1 MRPQTFHKTLVHLT
15 EIGFRAFFLIC
26 LAFAGLTALFN
37 VWLALAEFA
46 LVLIVYLYLHSGTT
60 RRKNEILAY
69 LDRVTNGVDSASR
82 RTMISSPLPIVIF
95 RPDTDDIIW
104 SNERFLHLSGDREH
118 LFETK
123 LSSLVPDFQIQWLL
137 DGDDVCGEPVAVG
150 DRKYLVYGNLVRI
163 GDGGPDEE
171 FLATTYW
178 VDVTDYANTSD
189 QFDATR
195 PVLAIIQVDNYEDLG
210 KGLDEGDRS
219 AIRTQINNILT
230 DWLEPAQGMIVRYDR
245 DHFLFFMEAGKL
257 ADFYRRK
264 FSILEEI
271 RQVQSPNGVAATL
284 SIGIGRNADTPHQ
297 LHEYASLALDM
308 ALSRG
313 GDQVVIRDGADF
325 SFIGGRSK
333 ETERR
338 TKVKSRVVATALS
351 DVLSSA
357 RQVIVM
363 GHKFPDLDVIG
374 SAAGV
379 VSIGRKLK
387 VPVKIVRAPSPN
399 PAEVMTVKLAS
410 LPEYK
415 GVFITGDEARH
426 LASEPDTIVI
436 VVDTN
441 RPEQTQVPELLT
453 SGAKVMVLDHHR
465 RAASYI
471 ENPSLSFHDPYAS
484 SACELV
490 TELVQYILDTGD
502 LKKTEAEALL
512 SGIVLDTKAFT
523 MRTGSR
529 TFETAAFLRKSGADT
544 AEVKKLFQN
553 GLEETVS
560 KFEIIRGAKPYRK
573 SMALALTEQKVGRAI
588 AGQASDELL
597 NIAGIQASFVLYP
610 EDGQTCL
617 SARSDGSIN
626 VQVISEMLGGGGN
639 AVTAGAQFPGKTPQ
653 EVLAQLTAAI
663 DKYFDED
670 E

>member
-1 MRPQTFHKTLVHLT
+1 MRPQTFHKALTHLT
-15 EIGFRAFFLIC
+15 ETGFRVFFAIC
-26 LAFAGLTALFN
+26 LVFSVLTGLFN
-37 VWLALAEFA
+37 VWLSLAEVA
-46 LVLIVYLYLHSGTT
+46 LVLGVYLYLHAGTN
-60 RRKNEILAY
+60 RRKNEVLAY

-95 RPDTDDIIW
+95 RPETDDIIW
-104 SNERFLHLSGDREH
+104 SNDRFLHLTGDRDH

-123 LSSLVPDFQIQWLL
+123 LSSLVPDFQVQWLL
-137 DGDDVCGEPVAVG
+137 DGDYVCSEPVTVG
-150 DRKYLVYGNLVRI
+150 DQKYLVYGNLVRI
-163 GDGGPDEE
+163 GETALDEE

-178 VDVTDYANTSD
+178 VDVTDYADISD
-189 QFDATR
+189 KFAATR

-219 AIRTQINNILT
+219 TIRTQINNLLT
-230 DWLEPAQGMIVRYDR
+230 DWLAPAEGMICRYDR

-257 ADFYRRK
+257 QNFYRRK

-284 SIGIGRNADTPHQ
+284 SIGIGRNAETPRQ

-351 DVLSSA
+351 DVLSST

-363 GHKFPDLDVIG
+363 GHKFPDLDVMG

-379 VSIGRKLK
+379 VAIARKLK
-387 VPVKIVRAPSPN
+387 VPVKVVRAPSPN
-399 PAEVMTVKLAS
+399 PAEVMTKKLAA

-415 GVFITGDEARH
+415 GVFISGEEARH
-426 LASEPDTIVI
+426 LAAEPDTIVI

-453 SGAKVMVLDHHR
+453 SGARIIVLDHHR

-471 ENPSLSFHDPYAS
+471 ANPSLSFHDPYAS
-484 SACELV
+484 SASELV

-512 SGIVLDTKAFT
+512 AGIVLDTKAFT

-544 AEVKKLFQN
+544 AEVNKLFQT
-553 GLEETVS
+553 GLEETVT
-560 KFEIIRGAKPYRK
+560 KFEIIRGARPYRNA
-573 SMALALTEQKVGRAI
+573 MALAFTDQKVGRAI
-588 AGQASDELL
+588 AGQAADELL
-597 NIAGIQASFVLYP
+597 NISGIQASFVIYP
-610 EDGQTCL
+610 EEGQSCL
-617 SARSDGSIN
+617 SARSDGSVN

-639 AVTAGAQFPGKTPQ
+639 AATAGAQFPGKTPE
-653 EVLAQLTAAI
+653 EVLPALTAAI